1 MLNIS
6 TDESFGEF
14 TTYETVA
21 DGAVLFRCVNISW
34 LIFTLFTAQQN

>member
-6 TDESFGEF
+6 ADESFGEF
-14 TTYETVA
+14 TTCETVA
-21 DGAVLFRCVNISW
+21 EGAALFRCVNLSW